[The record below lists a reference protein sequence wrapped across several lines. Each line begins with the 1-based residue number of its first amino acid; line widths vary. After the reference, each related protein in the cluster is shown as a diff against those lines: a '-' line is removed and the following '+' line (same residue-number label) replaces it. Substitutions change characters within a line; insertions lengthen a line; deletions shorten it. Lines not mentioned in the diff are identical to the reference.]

1 MKRGFTLIEGIVT
14 AVLVGIIF
22 WVFAFYIREDFDAW
36 RFTVGQ
42 KDMALSS
49 RVAINRIVRELRR
62 DKEIYTHSSREV
74 TFKDVNNDTVTFKQ
88 SGSDLL
94 RNSRVLLENLKDPGG
109 LTFIYLD
116 KDGNETAVTDDMRTI
131 CCRLTV
137 ETDENRFVVESAA
150 RIRLKQIK

>member
-1 MKRGFTLIEGIVT
+1 MRRGFTLIEGIVT

-42 KDMALSS
+42 KDMVLSS
-49 RVAINRIVRELRR
+49 RVAINRMVRELRR
-62 DKEIYTHSSREV
+62 DKEIYTHNSSEV
-74 TFKDVNNDTVTFKQ
+74 TFKDINNDTVTFRQ

-116 KDGNETAVTDDMRTI
+116 KDGNETAVTDDIRAI
-131 CCRLTV
+131 RCRLTV
-137 ETDENRFVVESAA
+137 EKGENRFVVESAA